1 MATWTS
7 SGEAVLRVRAL
18 RSPLL
23 LAYDGVMTKP
33 CIITIAI
40 TGSVP
45 RKAHNPAVPIT
56 IAEQVESTQAA
67 FEAGA
72 TIAHVHVRKDDQTP
86 TSDPE
91 RFAALLAGLRK
102 HCPGMIVQFSTGGRS
117 GKGSE
122 RGGMLHLGCDMASLS
137 TGSCNFPSI
146 IYENHPDLI
155 RELAG
160 KMLEHHVKPEI
171 EVFDLSMLYQAL
183 KLADE
188 GLLKTP
194 LHVQFVMGVKN
205 AMPAIRQAFDFM
217 VDEVTRL
224 APDAT
229 WVAAGIGRHQLEVN
243 RWCLERGGHCRT
255 GLEDNIR
262 WDETRLA
269 ASNAELVKRVADLC
283 TEYGRHP
290 ASVAEA
296 RGILGLR

>member
-1 MATWTS
+1 
-7 SGEAVLRVRAL
+7 
-18 RSPLL
+18 
-23 LAYDGVMTKP
+23 MTAP
-33 CIITIAI
+33 CIITVAI

-45 RKAHNPAVPIT
+45 RKEHNPAVPIT
-56 IAEQVESTQAA
+56 VPEQVESTHAA

-72 TIAHVHVRKDDQTP
+72 TIAHVHVRNDDQTP
-86 TSDPE
+86 TSNPE
-91 RFAALLAGLRK
+91 RFARLLEGLRQ

-137 TGSCNFPSI
+137 TGSCNFPTI

-155 RELAG
+155 RDLAH
-160 KMLEHHVKPEI
+160 KMLDYNVKPEI

-183 KLADE
+183 RLADE
-188 GLLKTP
+188 GMLKKP

-205 AMPAIRQAFDFM
+205 AMPVIRQAFDFM
-217 VDEVTRL
+217 VNEIARL
-224 APDAT
+224 SPEST
-229 WVAAGIGRHQLEVN
+229 WVAAGIGRHQLDVN

-269 ASNAELVKRVADLC
+269 ASNAELVQRLARLC
-283 TEYGRHP
+283 GDYGRHA

-296 RGILGLR
+296 RAILGLQPFIPLNP

>member
-1 MATWTS
+1 
-7 SGEAVLRVRAL
+7 
-18 RSPLL
+18 
-23 LAYDGVMTKP
+23 MTTP
-33 CIITIAI
+33 CIITVAI

-45 RKAHNPAVPIT
+45 RKEHNPAVPIS

-72 TIAHVHVRKDDQTP
+72 ALAHVHVRREDQTP

-91 RFAALLAGLRK
+91 RFARLLEGLRR

-117 GKGSE
+117 GKGAE

-146 IYENHPDLI
+146 IYENPPELI
-155 RELAG
+155 RELAQ
-160 KMLEHHVKPEI
+160 KMLAFSVKPEI

-183 KLADE
+183 RLAEE
-188 GLLKTP
+188 GLLRPP
-194 LHVQFVMGVKN
+194 LHVQFVMGVRN

-217 VDEVTRL
+217 VDELARL
-224 APDAT
+224 APEAT

-262 WDETRLA
+262 WDESRLA
-269 ASNAELVKRVADLC
+269 ASNAELVSRLAGLC
-283 TEYGRHP
+283 ARHGRHP
-290 ASVAEA
+290 ATAAEA
-296 RGILGLR
+296 RAILGLAPV